1 MSSTPAAMVRSDTA
15 RNHWVMTKLY
25 GSGAVDV
32 YVQLLSAAHSF
43 MTGNISRITTKAE
56 NMMMPAVATNAPAS
70 ENKPPEVG
78 NDPAYLSAPDILCST
93 VLWHPG

>member
-1 MSSTPAAMVRSDTA
+1 
-15 RNHWVMTKLY
+15 
-25 GSGAVDV
+25 
-32 YVQLLSAAHSF
+32 